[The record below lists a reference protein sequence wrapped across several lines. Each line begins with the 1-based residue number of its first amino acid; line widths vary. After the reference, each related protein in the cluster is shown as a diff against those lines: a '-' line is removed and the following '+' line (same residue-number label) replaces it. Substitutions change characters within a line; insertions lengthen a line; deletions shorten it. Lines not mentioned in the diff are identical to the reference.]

1 MAKKAMKP
9 YITLDLVNISSD
21 DTIGNFI
28 LAGRLLRNRES
39 ISHLKSNIEK
49 ADFELPYVH
58 ALDLFNERKHKDVYE
73 ACEAR
78 DDFESILKVFS
89 IFAKN
94 EDQKFLHNV
103 LKAAATHWDRHAE
116 TDVDEMKSKVAR
128 KKIPLNYRWIGH
140 MVATGPKKWW
150 LNVMLFAFTTE
161 NMKVP
166 KFLRD
171 HAVR

>member
-1 MAKKAMKP
+1 MKP
-9 YITLDLVNISSD
+9 YITLDLVDIAPD
-21 DTIGNFI
+21 DIIGTFI

-39 ISHLKSNIEK
+39 ISHLGPIIKK
-49 ADFELPYVH
+49 ADFELPYTH
-58 ALDLFNERKHKDVYE
+58 ALDLYNEMKHKNVYE

-89 IFAKN
+89 VFAKS
-94 EDQKFLHNV
+94 EDQKFLYKV
-103 LKAAATHWDRHAE
+103 LKSAATHWDRHAE
-116 TDVDEMKSKVAR
+116 TDINEMKSKVAR
-128 KKIPLNYRWIGH
+128 KKFPREYRWLGH
-140 MVATGPKKWW
+140 MVATGPRRWW

-161 NMKVP
+161 NMKIP